1 VLLKAARCGNVR
13 LRVAQFWQ
21 ISGKDPC
28 GLYFG
33 IDAARFCSALGWGNT
48 ALTAGL
54 ILYWAAAVG
63 VAAQLGVVGPSPRTA
78 R

>member
-1 VLLKAARCGNVR
+1 MLLRAAGCGDVR
-13 LRVAQFWQ
+13 SRVAQFLA

-54 ILYWAAAVG
+54 ILYRAAAVG

>member
-1 VLLKAARCGNVR
+1 MLNR
-13 LRVAQFWQ
+13 LVPAD
-21 ISGKDPC
+21 GHPC

-63 VAAQLGVVGPSPRTA
+63 WRPSWTWLALVHERPVEDGHLPVGLA
-78 R
+78 RHE